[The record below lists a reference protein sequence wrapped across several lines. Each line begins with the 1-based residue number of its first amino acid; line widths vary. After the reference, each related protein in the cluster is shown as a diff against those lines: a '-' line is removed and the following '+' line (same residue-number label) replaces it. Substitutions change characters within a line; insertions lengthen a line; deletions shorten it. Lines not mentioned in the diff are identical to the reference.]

1 MGEKVENDKGSR
13 WRTNYAGVC
22 YRAGLSCQKTVF
34 GEDGWQLK
42 ECVIVGRGDKAFV
55 EDGGHQEKLGFKLST
70 NLVANFGSRWRWL
83 LYGERTVRYSV
94 HFSMERETVCR
105 RGYCPMR
112 EECDGCKRF
121 P

>member
-22 YRAGLSCQKTVF
+22 YREGLSCQKTVF
-34 GEDGWQLK
+34 GEDSWQLK

-70 NLVANFGSRWRWL
+70 NLAANFGSRWRWL
-83 LYGERTVRYSV
+83 LYEERTVRYSV
-94 HFSMERETVCR
+94 HFSMERETVSADV
-105 RGYCPMR
+105 GIA
-112 EECDGCKRF
+112 
-121 P
+121 

>member
-1 MGEKVENDKGSR
+1 M
-13 WRTNYAGVC
+13 
-22 YRAGLSCQKTVF
+22 F

-83 LYGERTVRYSV
+83 LYEERIVRYSV
-94 HFSMERETVCR
+94 HFSMEERLCLPTWVLPDAGGVR
-105 RGYCPMR
+105 WLQALSLA
-112 EECDGCKRF
+112 
-121 P
+121 

>member
-1 MGEKVENDKGSR
+1 M
-13 WRTNYAGVC
+13 
-22 YRAGLSCQKTVF
+22 F
-34 GEDGWQLK
+34 GEDSWQLK

-94 HFSMERETVCR
+94 HFSMERETVSADV
-105 RGYCPMR
+105 GIA
-112 EECDGCKRF
+112 
-121 P
+121 